1 MRKILYMCILACLV
15 AGFAGCS
22 SKSDATPAPV
32 FAADILSDQPVDG
45 DIAFDPVENT
55 FFITQ
60 GAETLFFGID
70 DSDPNLPEYRAFL
83 DFPLDG
89 STGGDVVPA
98 NARIVS
104 ATLEV
109 FINTVSFARV
119 VPTLLDLVEYPITG
133 LRAADFDSPPL
144 NGWTL
149 AFDFFATDEG
159 QFVTIDVTPLMQ
171 EAQRLRLSDL
181 QLRFLLDLDA
191 DFGLVGIENRPGI
204 ALTAPLL
211 VVVYTL

>member
-1 MRKILYMCILACLV
+1 MRNILYMCILACLV
-15 AGFAGCS
+15 AGFAGCG

-32 FAADILSDQPVDG
+32 FSARILSDQPVDG
-45 DIAFDPVENT
+45 DIAFDPVEG

-70 DSDPNLPEYRAFL
+70 DSDPNFPEYRAFL

-89 STGGDVVPA
+89 STGQDVVPA

-109 FINTVSFARV
+109 FINTVFFARV

-149 AFDFFATDEG
+149 AFDFFEADRG

-171 EAQRLRLSDL
+171 EAQRLGLSDL

-204 ALTAPLL
+204 DLTAPLL